1 MNAWAKESQE
11 VLCAFQER
19 ILRSDYAVLRR
30 IPLAMFSLARRRQ
43 MMRLIYIGAL
53 VLFISCLFSPAVS
66 ISKDAFKNIDCAN
79 PDEAPGW
86 FFLVMGPLGI
96 LIGQFGWFA
105 NPLMLISALPLRRSL
120 KSAFAILAAVL
131 APTSVALTY
140 LPNDVAGNAVC
151 GFESGFYLWLT
162 CPVLLL
168 LAALLGPVGR
178 KDRMQHE
185 RSRKPTS

>member
-1 MNAWAKESQE
+1 
-11 VLCAFQER
+11 
-19 ILRSDYAVLRR
+19 
-30 IPLAMFSLARRRQ
+30 MFSMARRSQ

-66 ISKDAFKNIDCAN
+66 ISKDAFKNIDCVN
-79 PDEAPGW
+79 PDEVPGW
-86 FFLVMGPLGI
+86 FFLVMGSLGI

-105 NPLMLISALPLRRSL
+105 NPLMLIAALPLGRSL

-131 APTSVALTY
+131 APTSVTLTY

-151 GFESGFYLWLT
+151 GFGSGFYLWLI

-178 KDRMQHE
+178 NDRMQRK
-185 RSRKPTS
+185 RSHKAVS